1 MSMFSTIYNVK
12 FPGLN
17 LNFRVAPVAF
27 RLGSVPV
34 YWYGIIICIAFV
46 LALCYVLANC
56 NRFGI
61 NQNAMVDAVIVG
73 LVCGIIGARLYYVI
87 FFPGDVYLRDPI
99 KILHINEGGIAIYGG
114 LIGGILGGLIV
125 AKKKKINIMAALDL
139 ASLGFLIGQSVGR
152 WGNFVNQEAF
162 GQETA
167 SIFGMISE
175 NTGGVAVHPCF
186 LYESVWCLAGFLIL
200 HFFSIDRK
208 KYDGQ
213 IFLLYIVWYGSARF
227 IIEALRTDSLFVPG
241 INLKISQIVA
251 LVSVAVGAYF
261 LFRLR
266 NRRSRGRL
274 LKINLPKG

>member
-17 LNFRVAPVAF
+17 LNFKVAPVAF
-27 RLGSVPV
+27 RLGSMPV
-34 YWYGIIICIAFV
+34 YWYGIIICIAFA

-56 NRFGI
+56 KRFGI
-61 NQNAMVDAVIVG
+61 NQNAMMDAVIVG

-87 FFPGDVYLRDPI
+87 FFPGDVYLRDPV

-125 AKKKKINIMAALDL
+125 VKKKKINTMAALDL

-167 SIFGMISE
+167 SIFRMISE
-175 NTGGVAVHPCF
+175 NTGGVAAHPCF
-186 LYESVWCLAGFLIL
+186 LYESIWCLAGFLVL
-200 HFFSIDRK
+200 HFCSIDRK

-227 IIEALRTDSLFVPG
+227 FIEALRTDSLFVPG

-251 LVSVAVGAYF
+251 LVSVAVGVYF
-261 LFRLR
+261 LFRFR
-266 NRRSRGRL
+266 NRRSRGKL

>member
-1 MSMFSTIYNVK
+1 MFSTIYNVK

-17 LNFRVAPVAF
+17 LNFKVAPIAF
-27 RLGSVPV
+27 RLGGMPI

-56 NRFGI
+56 KRFGI
-61 NQNAMVDAVIVG
+61 NPNAVMDTAIVG
-73 LVCGIIGARLYYVI
+73 FVCGIIGARLYYVI
-87 FFPGDVYLRDPI
+87 FFPGDVYLRDPV

-114 LIGGILGGLIV
+114 LIGGILGGIFV

-152 WGNFVNQEAF
+152 WGNFINQEAF

-167 SIFGMISE
+167 SIFRMISE
-175 NTGGVAVHPCF
+175 NTGGVPVHPCF
-186 LYESVWCLAGFLIL
+186 LYESVWCLVGFLVL
-200 HFFSIDRK
+200 HFFSINRK
-208 KYDGQ
+208 SYDGQ

-227 IIEALRTDSLFVPG
+227 FIEALRADSLFVPG
-241 INLKISQIVA
+241 VGLKISQIVA
-251 LVSVAVGAYF
+251 FVSVAVGILF
-261 LFRLR
+261 LFKFR
-266 NRRSRGRL
+266 NRRRRGKL